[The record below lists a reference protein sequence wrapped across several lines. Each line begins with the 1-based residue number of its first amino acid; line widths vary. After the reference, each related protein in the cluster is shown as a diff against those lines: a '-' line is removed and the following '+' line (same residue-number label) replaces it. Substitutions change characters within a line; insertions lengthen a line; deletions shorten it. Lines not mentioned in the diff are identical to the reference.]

1 MGEKG
6 KKKVLFVGLHRPWR
20 SPSQR
25 YRIEQFLPHLK
36 TNHLEFGYSYLL
48 NEADDGVFYSSGNY
62 FGKFKI
68 LIKST
73 LKRLFEVYFEVKNY
87 EYVFVQREAFMLGTA
102 FFEKLYAKKAKLI
115 FDFDD
120 SIWMHNISEANK
132 KLAFLKNPAKTSEII
147 KNSHQVVVGNSFL
160 ANYASRFNS
169 NVTIIPTS
177 IDTDEYNRTMEYSVK
192 PDKKVCIGW
201 SGSQTTIEHFRLI
214 ESVLKKLQNKYG
226 ETVCFK
232 VIGDA
237 SYENKELNIKGI
249 AWQRANEI
257 SELEEIDIGIMPLPD
272 DEWTKGKCGLKGLV
286 YMSMQIPA
294 VIQDV
299 GANKEIIQNGVNG
312 FLANSDE
319 EWFEKLSVL
328 IKNFELRKQ
337 IGKSGR
343 ISVLKNY
350 SVDSQKDAFLKIFE
364 Q

>member
-1 MGEKG
+1 MSEKG

-25 YRIEQFLPHLK
+25 YRIEQFLPHLEK
-36 TNHLEFGYSYLL
+36 KHFEFDYSYLL
-48 NEADDGVFYSSGNY
+48 NETDDRVFYSSRNY
-62 FGKFKI
+62 FGKFKM

-169 NVTIIPTS
+169 IVTIIPTS
-177 IDTDEYNRTMEYSVK
+177 IDTDEYNRTNEYTEK

-201 SGSQTTIEHFRLI
+201 SGSQTTIEHFKLI

-226 ETVCFK
+226 KTVCFK

-237 SYENKELNIKGI
+237 SYENKELNIKGL
-249 AWQRANEI
+249 AWQRATEI

-294 VIQDV
+294 VIQNV
-299 GANKEIIQNGVNG
+299 GANKEIIQNGANG

-319 EWFEKLSVL
+319 EWFEKLSTL
-328 IKNFELRKQ
+328 IENFELRKK
-337 IGKSGR
+337 IGENGR
-343 ISVLKNY
+343 ISVLKYY